1 MVLNIYQYVL
11 DLPRWHF
18 MAMLFS
24 GYLFYYFV
32 EVVKRPILA
41 VKDGPLKQFLI
52 KNVPEIEMKFWPTFW
67 CVESRAQTVFASI
80 LRASVLSNIDYRREL
95 FTMKDG
101 GEVALDWLE
110 TNCTSDSPIIVILP
124 GLTGESQAEYIKC
137 LVMSAN
143 RVGIRTVVFNQRG
156 LGGVALKTPRM
167 YCAAKCED
175 LCEVLD
181 HVRALN
187 PHVKMGATGIS
198 MGGLILG
205 NYLAKHAD
213 EAEKILTSAKIISA
227 PWNVFKG
234 CDSIQKPYLNNMLGR
249 HLADSLCRTVD
260 QYEILK
266 SKEHDWDMSQ
276 VLQSKTIKEFDS
288 HFTAK
293 HFGFKDVDHYYT
305 EATMHDKLHSIKVPL
320 LCLSA
325 ADDPF
330 QPLDALPLQD
340 AETSSHVCFIVT
352 ARGVLQ
358 SKTIKEFDS
367 HFTAKHFGFKDVDH
381 YYTEA
386 TMHDKLHSIKVPLL
400 CLSAADDPFQPLD
413 ALPLQDAETSSHVCF
428 IVTARG
434 GHIAFLEGW
443 WPTSREQY
451 MSRLFSQFFSVTLN
465 DKDHEFEK
473 ISEQLKQDVK
483 LCE

>member
-1 MVLNIYQYVL
+1 MNSLVKVPPRITQPFSTVTCHICKTLQQNNTRKSLFFNHFKNYYHITNLNHSKVLRSRCTGNKFSNYYNSIRRFYDFSSYMKMKMLGPVEKSDGNMVLNIYQYVL

-266 SKEHDWDMSQ
+266 N
-276 VLQSKTIKEFDS
+276 
-288 HFTAK
+288 
-293 HFGFKDVDHYYT
+293 
-305 EATMHDKLHSIKVPL
+305 
-320 LCLSA
+320 
-325 ADDPF
+325 
-330 QPLDALPLQD
+330 
-340 AETSSHVCFIVT
+340 
-352 ARGVLQ
+352 
-358 SKTIKEFDS
+358 
-367 HFTAKHFGFKDVDH
+367 VDH

-473 ISEQLKQDVK
+473 ISEQLKQDVH
-483 LCE
+483 